1 MGLLAHKADG
11 VTLDAEGAEHHA
23 ERQVHPLQDGTLLDV
38 QLEVGDGVLE
48 LPPRLVDP
56 VEVHAVL
63 LERVRQGDALAVLEV
78 AHIVRFQRARGRAR
92 PEEAAA
98 EAGTLLVG
106 PVHEAQR
113 DGTLL
118 WGEGAHDFEG
128 ADYVQ
133 GAVEPASVRDGV
145 YVAADQ
151 DGPLR
156 LTGCCSPDVA
166 GLVGL
171 YLCYAL
177 YLLELAPEPLS
188 GLLPLLR
195 PRDAAG
201 AVGAAGNVG
210 ELLELINGA
219 ARVYLLGL
227 HQPTFSGVA
236 APTSASASSMMSA
249 ASSAASRVMTSG
261 GEMRMVFALR
271 PPLPTSRPRARQAS
285 RKRTAA
291 AGSGWRPSP
300 TSSRASIRPRPRTSA
315 TIGWSSAIFNRRS
328 LRWAPTSWAFLWRS
342 LSRM

>member
-1 MGLLAHKADG
+1 MGLLACEAYS
-11 VTLDAEGAEHHA
+11 VTLDAEGAEHHS

-78 AHIVRFQRARGRAR
+78 AHVVRFQRAHGRAR

-145 YVAADQ
+145 YVPPEE
-151 DGPLR
+151 DGPFR
-156 LTGCCSPDVA
+156 VTWRCGPDVA
-166 GLVGL
+166 GLVGF
-171 YLCYAL
+171 YFGYAF
-177 YLLELAPEPLS
+177 YLLELAPEPLPR
-188 GLLPLLR
+188 LLPLPR
-195 PRDAAG
+195 PSDTAG
-201 AVGAAGNVG
+201 AVGAAGEVG
-210 ELLELINGA
+210 ELLEFFDGA
-219 ARVYLLGL
+219 TGVYTFGL
-227 HQPTFSGVA
+227 H
-236 APTSASASSMMSA
+236 
-249 ASSAASRVMTSG
+249 
-261 GEMRMVFALR
+261 
-271 PPLPTSRPRARQAS
+271 
-285 RKRTAA
+285 
-291 AGSGWRPSP
+291 
-300 TSSRASIRPRPRTSA
+300 
-315 TIGWSSAIFNRRS
+315 
-328 LRWAPTSWAFLWRS
+328 
-342 LSRM
+342 